1 MKRLIFTFSLV
12 FCIKMLVLG
21 QIRKGV
27 YTFEPKSDLESN
39 LKFTRKSAILLT
51 TYVCTHSL
59 GFPSGMTKKQK

>member
-1 MKRLIFTFSLV
+1 MLV
-12 FCIKMLVLG
+12 FG
-21 QIRKGV
+21 QIGKGV